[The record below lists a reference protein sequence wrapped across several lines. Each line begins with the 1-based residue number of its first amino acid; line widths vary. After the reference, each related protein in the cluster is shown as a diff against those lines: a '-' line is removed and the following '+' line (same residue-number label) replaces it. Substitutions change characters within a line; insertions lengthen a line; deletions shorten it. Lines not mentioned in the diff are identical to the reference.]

1 MTAPLPASF
10 RRQVVDDTDPSFQY
24 AASWTEQSSAA
35 RDATVNSGPAFDQ
48 TLHSTGANTSFTVN
62 FSGSDFVVSS
72 SVSPVLIK
80 NVVQKFPEWEC
91 IIDGNSLGVLSIDP
105 SITFPQNNIG
115 ICQSVL
121 ADGPHE
127 LVVKITTNAVSPFWV
142 DGIQFTPSANA
153 DFSNATLKVYNTDPN
168 IKFSGSD
175 FVTSTYG
182 VKLTQTN
189 GATATFDFVG
199 KSLTW
204 VGYIFAGYANVSSS
218 ATYSID
224 NGSPVSF
231 ALPTNTG
238 SYGNSIFFK
247 TPDLTLGPH
256 TLVVT
261 HQGNNISMP
270 LVLDYFFVSNT
281 TFPTGA
287 PTSSTVIGGGT
298 TTKGVGS
305 DTTGSPTVT
314 PLPAHKSHTG
324 PIAGGVVGGVVV
336 LLLALLVFFL
346 VKRRRQNGGG
356 GPVMKQYRDYEQD
369 GAL

>member
-1 MTAPLPASF
+1 M
-10 RRQVVDDTDPSFQY
+10 
-24 AASWTEQSSAA
+24 
-35 RDATVNSGPAFDQ
+35 
-48 TLHSTGANTSFTVN
+48 
-62 FSGSDFVVSS
+62 VSS
-72 SVSPVLIK
+72 SVSPVLI
-80 NVVQKFPEWEC
+80 NNTVQKFPEWEC
-91 IIDGNSLGVLSIDP
+91 IVDGNSLGVISIDP
-105 SITFPQNNIG
+105 SITQPQNNLG

-121 ADGPHE
+121 GDGPHE

-142 DGIQFTPSANA
+142 DDIQFTPSANA
-153 DFSNATLKVYNTDPN
+153 DLSNATLKVYNTDPN

-189 GATATFDFVG
+189 GAEATFDFVGMFSFSKVQFLASADAYEYIG

-231 ALPTNTG
+231 ALPTNTI
-238 SYGNSIFFK
+238 SFGNSIFFK

-261 HQGNNISMP
+261 HQGNNNSMP
-270 LVLDYFFVSNT
+270 LVLDYFFISNT
-281 TFPTGA
+281 TFPTGT
-287 PTSSTVIGGGT
+287 PTSSSVTGASTGGSS

-305 DTTGSPTVT
+305 DTTGSSTITSLPT
-314 PLPAHKSHTG
+314 HKSHTG
-324 PIAGGVVGGVVV
+324 AIAGGVVGGVVV
-336 LLLALLVFFL
+336 LLLAILVFFL
-346 VKRRRQNGGG
+346 VKRRRQNSGG
-356 GPVMKQYRDYEQD
+356 GPLMKQYRDYEQD